1 MIVVSDT
8 SPIRAL
14 DYLGLLSVL
23 GDLYSEVLVPPAV
36 ANELQNPRAR
46 FRRID
51 VATLPFVYLKSP
63 SGTQSVGAIDPS
75 LDLAEAEA
83 LSLAL
88 EESADVLMDEIA
100 GRDAA
105 VRLGLT
111 VTGTLGV
118 LLEAKLQGLI
128 PEVRSP
134 MDRLQQGLG
143 FFISPGLRA
152 LVLQRAGE

>member
-14 DYLGLLSVL
+14 HYLGLLSVL

-36 ANELQNPRAR
+36 ANELQNPRVR
-46 FRRID
+46 FTRID
-51 VATLPFVYLKSP
+51 VASLPFVRLKAP
-63 SGTQSVGAIDPS
+63 SSTQSVGAIDPG
-75 LDLAEAEA
+75 LDSAEAEA
-83 LSLAL
+83 LALAL

-118 LLEAKLQGLI
+118 LLEAKLHGLI
-128 PEVRSP
+128 PELRAL
-134 MDRLQQGLG
+134 MDQLQHGLG
-143 FFISPGLRA
+143 FFISPHLRA
-152 LVLQRAGE
+152 LVLQKAGE